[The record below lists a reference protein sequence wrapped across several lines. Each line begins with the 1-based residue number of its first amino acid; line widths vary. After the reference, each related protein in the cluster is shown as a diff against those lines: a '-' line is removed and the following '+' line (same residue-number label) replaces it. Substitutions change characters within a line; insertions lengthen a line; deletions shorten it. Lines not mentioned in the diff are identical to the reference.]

1 MVSFTSSLVFVAA
14 AFGVAYGYTEAE
26 AEAALAK
33 AAALPEGEYYRPPT
47 YLTSGSVNSTAPF
60 RRSPCPAM
68 NSLANHGYLP
78 RDGKNITVDQ
88 AVAVVMDKF
97 NIAEDLAAVMGGLSP
112 DLFDLNGLSKHNDQV
127 EHDAS
132 LARIDSY
139 FGVDPYL
146 ITSGL
151 INDVLNYGLDGSVD
165 VTDVATIR
173 AARVAWGQEN
183 NPEFDFST
191 TPAFIAG
198 AESALFLRGF
208 GGDNGNSTAT
218 TFIATFFLQE
228 MFPEGWTKPDTS
240 ITYDDALAT
249 ISYLNAVSVA
259 EDRNAG
265 LDIVGVLKRHSV
277 IPFSKLCTIAACLS
291 VFYLLADYFWYAAL
305 VNVSVTAG
313 TAIFN
318 CSPLFVYCFSICFLH
333 ERLTLGKMCGIMTS
347 LVGVTLV
354 VMFQNGSNLDALA
367 GTSLVAGLLVVISA
381 ALYGGYEVAL
391 RLAVGE
397 DITDTS
403 TLLTMTGLCGLFT
416 VPLWIVGSFVLA
428 YSPFVTMHEPLGFP
442 VTGSGVFLLLLSG
455 AMAVV
460 FNVFLPLSL
469 CWTSPLE
476 TSVGVMLTIPLSGVL
491 DTLIHQT
498 SFSWEC
504 IVGSGLVMGGFGILE
519 YSNDQTAA
527 LEKQHLDQRAPESSA
542 VLV

>member
-1 MVSFTSSLVFVAA
+1 MGDANGYYTGTPTKSLGERTKLLQSSGDVLDVETKRLVHTKHVGLIALFALVWSWVLQSEASQALQEAVRFDKPFFIVCFNHTATVVLLLVF
-14 AFGVAYGYTEAE
+14 GYHW
-26 AEAALAK
+26 LC
-33 AAALPEGEYYRPPT
+33 
-47 YLTSGSVNSTAPF
+47 GS
-60 RRSPCPAM
+60 
-68 NSLANHGYLP
+68 
-78 RDGKNITVDQ
+78 
-88 AVAVVMDKF
+88 
-97 NIAEDLAAVMGGLSP
+97 
-112 DLFDLNGLSKHNDQV
+112 
-127 EHDAS
+127 
-132 LARIDSY
+132 
-139 FGVDPYL
+139 
-146 ITSGL
+146 
-151 INDVLNYGLDGSVD
+151 
-165 VTDVATIR
+165 
-173 AARVAWGQEN
+173 
-183 NPEFDFST
+183 
-191 TPAFIAG
+191 
-198 AESALFLRGF
+198 
-208 GGDNGNSTAT
+208 
-218 TFIATFFLQE
+218 
-228 MFPEGWTKPDTS
+228 
-240 ITYDDALAT
+240 
-249 ISYLNAVSVA
+249 A

>member
-1 MVSFTSSLVFVAA
+1 MMDLSRNYAGTPTKSF
-14 AFGVAYGYTEAE
+14 
-26 AEAALAK
+26 
-33 AAALPEGEYYRPPT
+33 GE
-47 YLTSGSVNSTAPF
+47 
-60 RRSPCPAM
+60 RSKLLQ
-68 NSLANHGYLP
+68 S
-78 RDGKNITVDQ
+78 
-88 AVAVVMDKF
+88 
-97 NIAEDLAAVMGGLSP
+97 
-112 DLFDLNGLSKHNDQV
+112 
-127 EHDAS
+127 
-132 LARIDSY
+132 
-139 FGVDPYL
+139 
-146 ITSGL
+146 
-151 INDVLNYGLDGSVD
+151 SVD
-165 VTDVATIR
+165 VLDVETKQFVHTKHVGLI
-173 AARVAWGQEN
+173 
-183 NPEFDFST
+183 
-191 TPAFIAG
+191 
-198 AESALFLRGF
+198 ALFALVWSWVLQSEASQALQEAVRF
-208 GGDNGNSTAT
+208 DKPFFIVCFNHTAT
-218 TFIATFFLQE
+218 
-228 MFPEGWTKPDTS
+228 S
-240 ITYDDALAT
+240 IVLVLVFGYHWLWG
-249 ISYLNAVSVA
+249 SA

-265 LDIVGVLKRHSV
+265 MDIVGVLKRHLV

-305 VNVSVTAG
+305 ANVSVTAG

-333 ERLTLGKMCGIMTS
+333 ERLTLGKLCGVMTS

-391 RLAVGE
+391 RLAVGD

-416 VPLWIVGSFVLA
+416 IPLWIVGSLVLA

-442 VTGSGVFLLLLSG
+442 VTGDGVFLLLLSG

-504 IVGSGLVMGGFGILE
+504 IVGSALVMAGFGILE
-519 YSNDQTAA
+519 YSNDQTAL
-527 LEKQHLDQRAPESSA
+527 LEKQLDGQRVSES
-542 VLV
+542 LVV